1 MPRMNMVH
9 PIILWPITL
18 VRKHPGSQMFHEYQ
32 DMYHTEVLVRGYIMF
47 INLGK
52 GWAIISPQESDIYVY
67 EDNDAGRFGDDR

>member
-1 MPRMNMVH
+1 
-9 PIILWPITL
+9 
-18 VRKHPGSQMFHEYQ
+18 
-32 DMYHTEVLVRGYIMF
+32 MYHTEVLVRGYIMF